1 MDRQKPSN
9 RLREAGGLSRET
21 ASAARPTGWGRYTA
35 PWPGGCM
42 SERIAKKPTLFTVP
56 ADPDAPPRLCG
67 GRCRCGRLLF
77 PAQRFGCDACGAAGD
92 AIRPADFDAEGVLT
106 AFATSH
112 RQRRPGSESPL
123 VVGTIALDAGPV
135 VESALAV
142 EDASGLRIGARMRP
156 RLLDVSVDDDGRRVV
171 DCFFEPAEGA

>member
-1 MDRQKPSN
+1 MF
-9 RLREAGGLSRET
+9 RLRNR
-21 ASAARPTGWGRYTA
+21 SAPRPTGWVATLRPCHGGRL
-35 PWPGGCM
+35 

-56 ADPDAPPRLCG
+56 VDTDAPPLLCG
-67 GRCRCGRLLF
+67 GYCRCGRLLF

-92 AIRPADFDAEGVLT
+92 AIRLVEFEGSGVLT

-112 RQRRPGSESPL
+112 RQRRPESESPL

-135 VESALAV
+135 VESSLAV
-142 EDASGLRIGARMRP
+142 DDESELRIGARMRS
-156 RLLDVSVDDDGRRVV
+156 RLLDVGVDDDGRRIV